1 MVYWFTGQPG
11 AGKTVLG
18 KKLHS
23 FLKTEKRNWRQSV
36 FHLDGDD
43 LRELTV
49 NKDYSKKGRVEN
61 IRRAQMITEFLHNN
75 GCDVVVSLVAPY
87 RKLREELKQK
97 IDQAKTQKHKQELI
111 ADKPSSFRQYLNQNG
126 WDSADEAIFY
136 TRVRLYRENNLLSWD
151 MPNMQPYV
159 DMDYKSAK
167 DAGWKQGEMEM
178 K

>member
-97 IDQAKTQKHKQELI
+97 IGYENFQE
-111 ADKPSSFRQYLNQNG
+111 
-126 WDSADEAIFY
+126 FY
-136 TRVRLYRENNLLSWD
+136 IHCSDPRERD
-151 MPNMQPYV
+151 HFH
-159 DMDYKSAK
+159 AK
-167 DAGWKQGEMEM
+167 DYQQPEIEFIDIDTTKDSPEKTFSKIINHLNEL
-178 K
+178 KKL